1 MSIATAF
8 RPFRPDDRAAI
19 VRLWHDAWHD
29 GHASVLP
36 AHAVAERTLES
47 FELRLGPLE
56 AGGLVAEAAGEII
69 GFSAIEGNEVD
80 QFYVAAKA
88 RGTGLAS
95 GLLATT
101 EMELARRGVR
111 DAVIQCSAGND
122 RAHRFYARAGW
133 RDSGVRQA
141 PIWTP
146 DGRHETHPTHIF
158 VKQLSSLD

>member
-8 RPFRPDDRAAI
+8 RPFRSDDRPAV

-29 GHASVLP
+29 GHGSVLP
-36 AHAVAERTLES
+36 PHVVAERSPES
-47 FELRLGPLE
+47 FDLRLGPLE
-56 AGGLVAEAAGEII
+56 AGCLVAEGDGRIL
-69 GFSAIEGNEVD
+69 GFAVIEGNEVD
-80 QFYVAAKA
+80 QFFVAAEA
-88 RGTGLAS
+88 RGTGVAHA
-95 GLLATT
+95 LLATT
-101 EMELARRGVR
+101 EAELARRGIS
-111 DAVIQCSAGND
+111 DAVIQCSAGNQ

>member
-1 MSIATAF
+1 MPIAPTL
-8 RPFRPDDRAAI
+8 RPYRSDDRAAV

-29 GHASVLP
+29 GHGSILP

-47 FELRLGPLE
+47 FDLRLGPLE
-56 AGGLVAEAAGEII
+56 AGCLVAEVDGRIL
-69 GFSAIEGNEVD
+69 GFSAIEGSEID
-80 QFYVAAKA
+80 QLYVAREA
-88 RGTGLAS
+88 RGTGLAAA
-95 GLLATT
+95 LLAAT
-101 EMELARRGVR
+101 EAELARRGMD
-111 DAVIQCSAGND
+111 DAAIQCSAGND